1 MFDPRYEAQLRLLL
15 RKSLDE
21 DERAF
26 LLSLKRGEP
35 EWDRLG
41 IGHLADLPAL
51 QWKLRNIRLM
61 EENKHR
67 AALRKL
73 EGILLS

>member
-1 MFDPRYEAQLRLLL
+1 MFEPRYEAQLRLLL

-41 IGHLADLPAL
+41 IAHLADLPAL
-51 QWKLRNIRLM
+51 QWKLRNIRLT
-61 EENKHR
+61 EENEHQ